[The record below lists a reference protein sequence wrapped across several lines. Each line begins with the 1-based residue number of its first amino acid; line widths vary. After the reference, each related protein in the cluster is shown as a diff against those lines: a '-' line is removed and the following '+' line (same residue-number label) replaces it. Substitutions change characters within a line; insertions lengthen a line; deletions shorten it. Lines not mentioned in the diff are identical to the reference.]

1 MKYYFFLLLIL
12 SCTTMES
19 QIVKLYE
26 TTIPN
31 SKVDISVNEKSE
43 VGEDGILRISN
54 AIEPTLTV
62 FQPENG
68 KGNGTAVIICP
79 GGGYSILASGHEGAD
94 VAKEFVKMGV
104 TAFVLKYRLPD
115 VRLQLSPAIAPLQD
129 AQRAIQLIRER
140 AKDWKVDA
148 KKIGIL
154 GFSAGGH
161 LASTAGTKFGKPVIE
176 NSKQTSVRPDFMV
189 LIYPVIS
196 SDTAI
201 YHGGSFEKLLGVANT
216 TETRLEYSGDKH
228 VSKNTPPT
236 FLVHASDDGGVI
248 PLNSIVFYEALL
260 KNKVPAELHLYQ
272 HGGHGFGLINPTTSD
287 LWMDRLKNWLK
298 TNKWI

>member
-1 MKYYFFLLLIL
+1 MKYYFFLLLLL
-12 SCTTMES
+12 SCTTMEP

-43 VGEDGILRISN
+43 VGADGILRISN
-54 AIEPTLTV
+54 VIEPMLTV

-68 KGNGTAVIICP
+68 KGTAVIICP
-79 GGGYSILASGHEGAD
+79 GGGYSILAAGHEGAD
-94 VAKEFVKMGV
+94 VAKEFVKMGI

-115 VRLQLSPAIAPLQD
+115 ARLQLNPAIAPLQD

-140 AKDWKVDA
+140 AKDWNLDT

-161 LASTAGTKFGKPVIE
+161 LASTAGTKFEKPVIE
-176 NSKQTSVRPDFMV
+176 NSKQISLRPDFMV

-216 TETRLEYSGDKH
+216 AEKRLEYSGDKH
-228 VSKNTPPT
+228 ISKNTPPT
-236 FLVHASDDGGVI
+236 FLVHASDDGGVSS
-248 PLNSIVFYEALL
+248 LNSVAFYQALL
-260 KNKVPAELHLYQ
+260 RNKVPAELHLYQ
-272 HGGHGFGLINPTTSD
+272 HGGHGFGLANPTTTD
-287 LWMDRLKNWLK
+287 LWIDRLRNWLK
-298 TNKWI
+298 ANKWI

>member
-1 MKYYFFLLLIL
+1 MKYYIFLLLLL
-12 SCTTMES
+12 SCTTME
-19 QIVKLYE
+19 QQTTPLYK

-31 SKVDISVNEKSE
+31 AKVDAAVEEKSE
-43 VGEDGILRISN
+43 LGDDGILRISN
-54 AIEPTLTV
+54 VIEPTLTV
-62 FQPENG
+62 FQPE

-79 GGGYSILASGHEGAD
+79 GGGYSILAAGHEGTD

-115 VRLQLSPAIAPLQD
+115 ARLQLNPAIAPLQD

-140 AKDWKVDA
+140 ASDWNIDP

-161 LASTAGTKFGKPVIE
+161 LASTVGTKFDKPVIE
-176 NSKQTSVRPDFMV
+176 NSNQISLRPDFIV

-201 YHGGSFEKLLGVANT
+201 YHGSSFEKLLGAGNT
-216 TETRLEYSGDKH
+216 TQTRLEYSSDQH
-228 VSKNTPPT
+228 VSKDTPPT
-236 FLVHASDDGGVI
+236 FLVHASDDGGVSS
-248 PLNSIVFYEALL
+248 LNSVAFYEVLL

-272 HGGHGFGLINPTTSD
+272 LGGHGFGLINPTTSD

>member
-1 MKYYFFLLLIL
+1 MKYYFFLLLLL
-12 SCTTMES
+12 SCTTMEP

-43 VGEDGILRISN
+43 VGADGILRISN
-54 AIEPTLTV
+54 VIEPTLTV

-68 KGNGTAVIICP
+68 RGNGTAVVICP
-79 GGGYSILASGHEGAD
+79 GGGYSILAAGHEGTD
-94 VAKEFVKMGV
+94 VANEFVKMGV

-115 VRLQLSPAIAPLQD
+115 VRLQLNPAIAPLQD

-140 AKDWKVDA
+140 ASDWNIDP

-161 LASTAGTKFGKPVIE
+161 LASTAGTKFDKPVIE
-176 NSKQTSVRPDFMV
+176 NSNQISLRPDFMV
-189 LIYPVIS
+189 LVYPVIS

-201 YHGGSFEKLLGVANT
+201 YHGGSFEKLLGVGNT
-216 TETRLEYSGDKH
+216 TQTRLEYSGDKH

-236 FLVHASDDGGVI
+236 FLIHASDDGAVS

-260 KNKVPAELHLYQ
+260 KNRVPAELHLYQ

-298 TNKWI
+298 ANKWI